1 MKTLK
6 LNLEAL
12 QHSEGKS
19 ITWKSL
25 KFQELAQIGDE
36 KGSFEVLLGGTV
48 SGALRRTGFEIGA
61 GWLVLSP
68 HPSACFFCSSGACLS
83 DLLEIWSWE
92 QLKAWVFSPLSF
104 LMKQQMCLCTRN
116 VLFKSSLLEFL
127 LRVKVCVAYPGVSPW
142 TRKCP
147 CIWAPVKGLAKMLA
161 VPYKNFYFCK
171 CVNFFKFSVAT
182 ISSCQGGNEIIILWT
197 HFYNTG

>member
-12 QHSEGKS
+12 QHNEGKS

-61 GWLVLSP
+61 G
-68 HPSACFFCSSGACLS
+68 
-83 DLLEIWSWE
+83 
-92 QLKAWVFSPLSF
+92 
-104 LMKQQMCLCTRN
+104 
-116 VLFKSSLLEFL
+116 
-127 LRVKVCVAYPGVSPW
+127 
-142 TRKCP
+142 
-147 CIWAPVKGLAKMLA
+147 
-161 VPYKNFYFCK
+161 
-171 CVNFFKFSVAT
+171 
-182 ISSCQGGNEIIILWT
+182 
-197 HFYNTG
+197 